1 MVLPGDGSRAAE
13 GRLMESRTGQFR
25 EGPTA
30 MVRSANSVAEHRAK
44 GSLGD
49 RVTHGAVVGLGL
61 TLVSKLLSLAAQW
74 ITAWYL
80 MPQDFGQVSI
90 VLAIYSAAQ
99 LFQSVSGIYLQLLRG
114 QGGLLRDGIQG
125 FYLSAVQGLVLMVAM
140 MLAAPWIASA
150 YGEPKLALLLILQA
164 LTLPLDSLGLVE
176 SVWLSR
182 HMRFGSLNLA
192 SSVQSFSRFGFQI
205 LLVLCGA
212 GVYSLVLCHPISVGL
227 KVLALK
233 RLSPSFP
240 WIAPDLSRWPRLWIG
255 ALGWMFSAFLTQF
268 SPQVFF
274 LMLSFGVSTDWLGI
288 YAWGHG
294 LAGQAAYLL
303 SASLASIFIP
313 AFASME
319 GDWKRQSWALRRSV
333 RSLGILLVPACVGLS
348 LGARD
353 LIELFFSSRWLPA
366 APVISALAL
375 GFIYQPAM
383 HLSMSL
389 LHSQGRWPAAVG
401 VYGIQAVLGGAVAS
415 LVLVGMP
422 SAWLAPLHAV
432 SMAAVSLACLG
443 IALQRDR
450 TAWRGGF
457 QESLVLG
464 VLAGVLWLPVGA
476 MRDMLSMPPL
486 LSLVLTCLLVGLLF
500 AALVSTALRSWATE
514 CTTRLQRLW
523 GESSTEMEKG
533 PIVQPP
539 GTADREDCKPSAGGM
554 A

>member
-1 MVLPGDGSRAAE
+1 
-13 GRLMESRTGQFR
+13 
-25 EGPTA
+25 
-30 MVRSANSVAEHRAK
+30 
-44 GSLGD
+44 
-49 RVTHGAVVGLGL
+49 VTHGAVVGLGL
-61 TLVSKLLSLAAQW
+61 SLVTKLLSLAAQW
-74 ITAWYL
+74 ISAWYL

-114 QGGLLRDGIQG
+114 KGRLLRDGIQG
-125 FYLSAVQGLVLMVAM
+125 FYLSCVQGLVLMVAM
-140 MLAAPWIASA
+140 MLAAPWIADA
-150 YGEPKLALLLILQA
+150 YGEPKLALLLMLQA

-205 LLVLCGA
+205 LLVLGGA
-212 GVYSLVLCHPISVGL
+212 GVYSLVLCHPISIGL

-233 RLSPSFP
+233 RLAPPIP
-240 WIAPDLSRWPRLWIG
+240 WISPDLSRWPRLWIG
-255 ALGWMFSAFLTQF
+255 ALGWMFSAFMTQF

-274 LMLSFGVSTDWLGI
+274 LILSFGVSTDWLGI

-319 GDWKRQSWALRRSV
+319 GEWRRQSWALRRSV
-333 RSLGILLVPACVGLS
+333 RSLGMLLVPACVGLS
-348 LGARD
+348 LVAWD

-389 LHSQGRWPAAVG
+389 LHSQGRWPAAVA
-401 VYGIQAVLGGAVAS
+401 VYGIQAVLGGAVAG
-415 LVLVGMP
+415 LVLLGMP
-422 SAWLAPLHAV
+422 SSWLAPLHAM
-432 SMAAVSLACLG
+432 SMAVGSLACLG
-443 IALQRDR
+443 IALQRDK
-450 TAWRGGF
+450 TAWRGAI
-457 QESLVLG
+457 QEALVLG
-464 VLAGVLWLPVGA
+464 VLAGILWLPAGA
-476 MRDMLSMPPL
+476 MRDALAMPPL
-486 LSLVLTCLLVGLLF
+486 LSLVLTCLVVGLLF
-500 AALVSTALRSWATE
+500 VTLASTALKSWATE
-514 CTTRLQRLW
+514 WTTRLQRVLW
-523 GESSTEMEKG
+523 KRTSEMEMG
-533 PIVQPP
+533 AIIQRPS
-539 GTADREDCKPSAGGM
+539 TADREDSTPTAGGM
-554 A
+554 V

>member
-1 MVLPGDGSRAAE
+1 
-13 GRLMESRTGQFR
+13 MESKTGLFR
-25 EGPTA
+25 KGPRA
-30 MVRSANSVAEHRAK
+30 MVRTANSAAEHRTK

-49 RVTHGAVVGLGL
+49 RVTQGAVVGLGL
-61 TLVSKLLSLAAQW
+61 SLVSKLLSLAAQW
-74 ITAWYL
+74 ICAWYL
-80 MPQDFGQVSI
+80 IPEDFGQVSI
-90 VLAIYSAAQ
+90 VLSIYSAAQ

-114 QGGLLRDGIQG
+114 KGRLLRDGIQG
-125 FYLSAVQGLVLMVAM
+125 FYLSCAQGLVLMVAM

-233 RLSPSFP
+233 RLSPTIP
-240 WIAPDLSRWPRLWIG
+240 WVAPDLSRWPRLWIG
-255 ALGWMFSAFLTQF
+255 ALGWMFSAFMTQF

-274 LMLSFGVSTDWLGI
+274 LILSFGVSTSWLGI

-333 RSLGILLVPACVGLS
+333 RSLGMLLVPACVGLS

-353 LIELFFSSRWLPA
+353 LIELFFSARWLPA

-389 LHSQGRWPAAVG
+389 LHSQGRWPAAIV
-401 VYGIQAVLGGAVAS
+401 VYGIQAVLGGAVAGM
-415 LVLVGMP
+415 VLLGMP
-422 SAWLAPLHAV
+422 SSWLAPLHAV
-432 SMAAVSLACLG
+432 SMAAGSLACLV

-450 TAWRGGF
+450 TAWRGAI

-464 VLAGVLWLPVGA
+464 VLAGILWLPVGA
-476 MRDMLSMPPL
+476 MRGMLSMPPL
-486 LSLVLTCLLVGLLF
+486 LSLLLTCFVVGLLF
-500 AALVSTALRSWATE
+500 AAVASTVLRSWATE
-514 CTTRLQRLW
+514 WTTRLQRVW
-523 GESSTEMEKG
+523 GARSGDVELG
-533 PIVQPP
+533 GIGQRP
-539 GTADREDCKPSAGGM
+539 GSADHEEPTRAARGM
-554 A
+554 T

>member
-1 MVLPGDGSRAAE
+1 
-13 GRLMESRTGQFR
+13 
-25 EGPTA
+25 
-30 MVRSANSVAEHRAK
+30 
-44 GSLGD
+44 
-49 RVTHGAVVGLGL
+49 VTHGAVVGLGL
-61 TLVSKLLSLAAQW
+61 SLVSKLLSLAAQW
-74 ITAWYL
+74 ICAWYL
-80 MPQDFGQVSI
+80 MPRDFGQVSI

-114 QGGLLRDGIQG
+114 KGRLLRDGIQG
-125 FYLSAVQGLVLMVAM
+125 FYLSCAQGLVLMVAM
-140 MLAAPWIASA
+140 MLAAPWIANA

-205 LLVLCGA
+205 LLVLGGA

-233 RLSPSFP
+233 RLAPPIP
-240 WIAPDLSRWPRLWIG
+240 WVAPDLSRWPRLWIG
-255 ALGWMFSAFLTQF
+255 ALGWMFSAFMTQF

-333 RSLGILLVPACVGLS
+333 RSLGMLLVPACVGLS

-353 LIELFFSSRWLPA
+353 LIELFFNSRWLPA

-389 LHSQGRWPAAVG
+389 LHSQGRWPAAVC
-401 VYGIQAVLGGAVAS
+401 VYGIQALLGGSVAG
-415 LVLVGMP
+415 LVLLGMP
-422 SAWLAPLHAV
+422 SSWLPPLHAL
-432 SMAAVSLACLG
+432 SMAVGSLACLG

-450 TAWRGGF
+450 TAWRGAI
-457 QESLVLG
+457 QESLVLA

-476 MRDMLSMPPL
+476 MSDALAMSPL
-486 LSLVLTCLLVGLLF
+486 LSLVLTCLVVGLLF
-500 AALVSTALRSWATE
+500 AALASTVLKSWATE
-514 CTTRLQRLW
+514 WTMRLLRVW
-523 GESSTEMEKG
+523 GRSSGGEDSG
-533 PIVQPP
+533 AIVRRPSS
-539 GTADREDCKPSAGGM
+539 ADQEDSKSAAEGM

>member
-1 MVLPGDGSRAAE
+1 M
-13 GRLMESRTGQFR
+13 TQ
-25 EGPTA
+25 
-30 MVRSANSVAEHRAK
+30 
-44 GSLGD
+44 
-49 RVTHGAVVGLGL
+49 GAVVGLGL
-61 TLVSKLLSLAAQW
+61 SLVSKLLSLAAQW
-74 ITAWYL
+74 ICAWYL
-80 MPQDFGQVSI
+80 IPEDFGQVSI

-114 QGGLLRDGIQG
+114 KGRLLRDGIQG
-125 FYLSAVQGLVLMVAM
+125 FYLSCLQGLVLMVVM

-150 YGEPKLALLLILQA
+150 YGEPKLAMLLILQA

-182 HMRFGSLNLA
+182 HMRFGSLNFA

-233 RLSPSFP
+233 LLSPPIP

-255 ALGWMFSAFLTQF
+255 ALGWMFSAFMTQF

-274 LMLSFGVSTDWLGI
+274 LILSFGVTTDWLGI
-288 YAWGHG
+288 YAWGYG

-319 GDWKRQSWALRRSV
+319 GDLSRQSWALRRSV
-333 RSLGILLVPACVGLS
+333 RSLGMLLVPACVGLS
-348 LGARD
+348 LGAED
-353 LIELFFSSRWLPA
+353 LIKLFFSSRWLPA

-389 LHSQGRWPAAVG
+389 LHSQGRWPAAVS
-401 VYGIQAVLGGAVAS
+401 VYTIQAVLGGAVAG
-415 LVLVGMP
+415 LMLLGMP
-422 SAWLAPLHAV
+422 SSWLAPLHAV
-432 SMAAVSLACLG
+432 SMAAGSLACLG
-443 IALQRDR
+443 VALHRDGS
-450 TAWRGGF
+450 AWRGAIE
-457 QESLVLG
+457 ESLVLG
-464 VLAGVLWLPVGA
+464 VLAGILWLPVGA
-476 MRDMLSMPPL
+476 MRDMLSMSPL
-486 LSLVLTCLLVGLLF
+486 LSLVLTCFVVGLLF
-500 AALVSTALRSWATE
+500 AALASTALKSWATE
-514 CTTRLQRLW
+514 WTSRLLRVW
-523 GESSTEMEKG
+523 RAPSPEMELG
-533 PIVQPP
+533 AIDQRS
-539 GTADREDCKPSAGGM
+539 GTSDREDPKQAAGGV

>member
-1 MVLPGDGSRAAE
+1 MV
-13 GRLMESRTGQFR
+13 SRTGLFR
-25 EGPTA
+25 MGPRA
-30 MVRSANSVAEHRAK
+30 MVRTENSSVEHRTK

-49 RVTHGAVVGLGL
+49 RVTQGAVVGLGL
-61 TLVSKLLSLAAQW
+61 SLVSKILSLAAQW
-74 ITAWYL
+74 ISAWYL
-80 MPQDFGQVSI
+80 LPEDFGQVSI

-114 QGGLLRDGIQG
+114 KGRLLRDGIQG
-125 FYLSAVQGLVLMVAM
+125 FYLSCIQGLVLMVSM
-140 MLAAPWIASA
+140 MLAAPWIANA

-192 SSVQSFSRFGFQI
+192 STVQSLSRFGLQI

-212 GVYSLVLCHPISVGL
+212 GVYSLVLCQPISVGL

-233 RLSPSFP
+233 RLAPSIP
-240 WIAPDLSRWPRLWIG
+240 WIAPELSRWPRLWIG
-255 ALGWMFSAFLTQF
+255 ALGWMFSAFMTQF

-274 LMLSFGVSTDWLGI
+274 LILSFGVSTDWLGI

-319 GDWKRQSWALRRSV
+319 GDWKRQSWVLRRSV
-333 RSLGILLVPACVGLS
+333 RSLGMLLVPACVGLS
-348 LGARD
+348 LGAED
-353 LIELFFSSRWLPA
+353 LVRLFFSAKWLPA

-389 LHSQGRWPAAVG
+389 LQSQGRWRGAVG
-401 VYGIQAVLGGAVAS
+401 VYATQALLGATVAG
-415 LVLVGMP
+415 LVLLGMP
-422 SAWLAPLHAV
+422 TPCLAPLHAL
-432 SMAAVSLACLG
+432 SMAAGSLACLG
-443 IALQRDR
+443 MALDR
-450 TAWRGGF
+450 EKSVWKGAID
-457 QESLVLG
+457 ESLVLA
-464 VLAGVLWLPVGA
+464 VLAGLLWFPG
-476 MRDMLSMPPL
+476 
-486 LSLVLTCLLVGLLF
+486 CLLRDLVEAPPWISLLMTALLVSLLF
-500 AALVSTALRSWATE
+500 AMLTVTALWTWAEEWTE
-514 CTTRLQRLW
+514 RLRRLW
-523 GESSTEMEKG
+523 GLRSHETESEGISERQSENGCDQSKQ
-533 PIVQPP
+533 V
-539 GTADREDCKPSAGGM
+539 AGGVT
-554 A
+554 